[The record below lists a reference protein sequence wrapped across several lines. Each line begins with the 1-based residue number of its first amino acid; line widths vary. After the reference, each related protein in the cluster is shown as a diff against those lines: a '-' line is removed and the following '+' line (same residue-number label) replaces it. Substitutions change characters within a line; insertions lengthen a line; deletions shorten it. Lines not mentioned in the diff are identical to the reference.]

1 MTVIYIGSSNTAF
14 PLPGYALYGGSKVAP
29 QFLVEVLERE
39 IGHRGVSV
47 NSIVPT
53 AIEGMDVYGDG
64 VSAEFRNFIKFLSSY
79 AADGKAERCR
89 KCKRISCGGSDGVC
103 ELAASACCRWCTG
116 LGVRTKLL
124 ADLTTKE
131 FETILIK
138 RMLFLTP

>member
-89 KCKRISCGGSDGVC
+89 KCKRISCGGSDGFVSWQHLLVAGGAPAQAC
-103 ELAASACCRWCTG
+103 EQNCWQISQQKNL
-116 LGVRTKLL
+116 KP
-124 ADLTTKE
+124 
-131 FETILIK
+131 F
-138 RMLFLTP
+138 